1 MKTARITLE
10 LSGTTLEKLLF
21 LSRHYNRS
29 PDDLTL
35 DLLHAAILL
44 SSENIEQED
53 FGRENLHSQRLH

>member
-44 SSENIEQED
+44 SSENVEKEA
-53 FGRENLHSQRLH
+53 FGSADLLFRQIH

>member
-10 LSGTTLEKLLF
+10 LSGSTLEKLLF
-21 LSRHYNRS
+21 LSRHYERS

-44 SSENIEQED
+44 SVENIEED
-53 FGRENLHSQRLH
+53 VFDPKQLHGRRMH

>member
-21 LSRHYNRS
+21 LSHHYQRS

-44 SSENIEQED
+44 STENIEQEA
-53 FGRENLHSQRLH
+53 FGQGQLKYRRLH

>member
-1 MKTARITLE
+1 MKTAHITLE
-10 LSGTTLEKLLF
+10 LSGTTLEKLLL

-44 SSENIEQED
+44 SSENIEQEV
-53 FGRENLHSQRLH
+53 FGLKNLHSQHLH

>member
-21 LSRHYNRS
+21 LSRYYNRS

-35 DLLHAAILL
+35 DLLHAAIFI
-44 SSENIEQED
+44 SPENIEKKA
-53 FGRENLHSQRLH
+53 FGSEKLHSRQVH

>member
-44 SSENIEQED
+44 SSENSLVRRIC
-53 FGRENLHSQRLH
+53 G